1 MIFQRIGKLW
11 RFLCY
16 FLSARKIWH
25 WPRHS
30 DVLILD
36 AAGQEFLLEYLEP
49 WNPETLH
56 VRGEQINVRILLAS
70 LAKRGSRADAYI
82 DCFIESVAPR
92 LVVTWVDNNINFYFL
107 QARNK
112 NIRTLF
118 VQNGPRGSEVFEEL
132 DRMTTKNQPR
142 VDQML
147 VVAGRYVPLYTERF
161 EGTVVPMGSL
171 RNNMVPKRHAKRAGT
186 IAFISQYRDTEG
198 FVWGGKFRTRQEFF
212 EQADKFVLAFL
223 LEYAK
228 THGKELFIVPC
239 AGHYKDGTPAK
250 ERAYYNRLMGQA
262 FRFSEWY
269 WHGSSYNAVDT
280 AEVVVGIDSTMGYE
294 SAARGNKTALFAM
307 RSQILQMKDRVFAWP
322 LPYADD
328 GPFWTN
334 RADTAAFSRIL
345 DHLFALSDA
354 QWKAELEE
362 HHFSDVLAYDPGNT
376 ILQSV
381 LRHELGAPPQMD
393 QKQ

>member
-1 MIFQRIGKLW
+1 MILQRIGKLW

-25 WPRHS
+25 WPRQS
-30 DVLILD
+30 EVLILD
-36 AAGQEFLLEYLEP
+36 AAGQEFLLEYLKP

-56 VRGEQINVRILLAS
+56 VRGEQINVLVLLAS
-70 LAKRGSRADAYI
+70 LAKSGRRADAYI
-82 DCFIESVAPR
+82 DCFIQKVRPR
-92 LVVTWVDNNINFYFL
+92 LVVTWVDNNIGFYFL
-107 QARNK
+107 TARNK

-118 VQNGPRGSEVFEEL
+118 VQNGPRGAEVFEEL
-132 DRMTTKNQPR
+132 DRMPATSQPR

-147 VVAGRYVPLYTERF
+147 VVADRYIPLYTRRF
-161 EGTVVPMGSL
+161 EGAVVTMGSL
-171 RNNMVPKRHAKRAGT
+171 RNNLAPRRHAKKAGT

-228 THGKELFIVPC
+228 THGKELFIIPC
-239 AGHYKDGTPAK
+239 TGHYKDGTPAK

-262 FRFSEWY
+262 FRFSEWH
-269 WHGSSYNAVDT
+269 WHGSSYDAVDS
-280 AEVVVGIDSTMGYE
+280 AEVVIGIDSAMGYE

-334 RADTAAFSRIL
+334 RADTAAFGRIL

-354 QWKAELEE
+354 QWKAELDE
-362 HHFSDVLAYDPGNT
+362 HHFSNVMAYDPGNT